1 MKRFRQSALQ
11 IENALL
17 PDINSFTNPLFFKH
31 EHLPAQTAE
40 RCPVFKKYIEA
51 ITKVIQKRSKMQL
64 QRGVKGNLRLLPA
77 AVTAENA
84 PFADQSRCAFRF
96 LRTFV
101 ITSLN

>member
-1 MKRFRQSALQ
+1 VIA
-11 IENALL
+11 
-17 PDINSFTNPLFFKH
+17 
-31 EHLPAQTAE
+31 
-40 RCPVFKKYIEA
+40 
-51 ITKVIQKRSKMQL
+51 KVIQKRSKMQL

-101 ITSLN
+101 ITSISRIIKLKQRESLCRQKKLLTILQL